1 MPGPGEATVM
11 HVAPRTVLL
20 VEDDLSLRRAIR
32 GVLERAGYAVV
43 DAGSGM
49 HALQLARALPEGI
62 GLLVTDLEL
71 PGMAGWE
78 VADALAGLQPQIETL
93 FISGN
98 VPALVRAHERRP
110 RTTAYLAKPFDA
122 SVFLETVRMLLAR

>member
-1 MPGPGEATVM
+1 MPGPGEARVM
-11 HVAPRTVLL
+11 DLASRTVLL
-20 VEDDLSLRRAIR
+20 VEDDVSLRKAIR

-43 DAGSGM
+43 DAGSGI
-49 HALQLARALPEGI
+49 HALQLARALPDGI
-62 GLLVTDLEL
+62 GLLVTDLDL

-78 VADALAGLQPQIETL
+78 VADALAGLQPQLGTL

-98 VPALVRAHERRP
+98 VPALLRAHERRP
-110 RTTAYLAKPFDA
+110 GTTAYLAKPFDA

>member
-1 MPGPGEATVM
+1 MPGPAEARVM
-11 HVAPRTVLL
+11 GLASRTVLL
-20 VEDDLSLRRAIR
+20 VEDDVSLRRAIR

-43 DAGSGM
+43 DAGSGI
-49 HALQLARALPEGI
+49 HALQLARALPDGI
-62 GLLVTDLEL
+62 GLLVTDLDL

-78 VADALAGLQPQIETL
+78 VADALAGLQPQVETL

-98 VPALVRAHERRP
+98 LPALVRAHERRP

-122 SVFLETVRMLLAR
+122 SVFLEKVRMLLAR

>member
-1 MPGPGEATVM
+1 M
-11 HVAPRTVLL
+11 HVARTILL
-20 VEDDLSLRRAIR
+20 VENDLSLRRAIR
-32 GVLERAGYAVV
+32 GALERAGYAVV

-62 GLLVTDLEL
+62 GLLVTDLDL

-122 SVFLETVRMLLAR
+122 SVLLETVRMLLAR

>member
-1 MPGPGEATVM
+1 MPEPLDARVM
-11 HVAPRTVLL
+11 DLASRTVLL
-20 VEDDLSLRRAIR
+20 VEDDVSLRKAIR

-43 DAGSGM
+43 DAGSGI
-49 HALQLARALPEGI
+49 HALQLARALPDGI
-62 GLLVTDLEL
+62 RLLVTDLDL

-78 VADALAGLQPQIETL
+78 VADALAGLQPQIGTL

-98 VPALVRAHERRP
+98 VPALLRAHERRP

-122 SVFLETVRMLLAR
+122 SVFLDKVRTLLAR

>member
-1 MPGPGEATVM
+1 M

>member
-1 MPGPGEATVM
+1 MDLAS
-11 HVAPRTVLL
+11 RTVLL
-20 VEDDLSLRRAIR
+20 VEDDVSLRKAIR

-43 DAGSGM
+43 DAGSGI
-49 HALQLARALPEGI
+49 HALQLARALPDGI
-62 GLLVTDLEL
+62 GLLVTDLDL

-78 VADALAGLQPQIETL
+78 VADAMAGLQPQIGTL

-98 VPALVRAHERRP
+98 VPALLRAHGQRP

-122 SVFLETVRMLLAR
+122 AVFLDKVRTLLAR

>member
-1 MPGPGEATVM
+1 MGLAS
-11 HVAPRTVLL
+11 RTVLL
-20 VEDDLSLRRAIR
+20 VEDDVSLRRAIR

-43 DAGSGM
+43 DAGSGI
-49 HALQLARALPEGI
+49 HALQLARALPDGI
-62 GLLVTDLEL
+62 GLLVTDLDL

-78 VADALAGLQPQIETL
+78 VADALAGLQPQVETL

-98 VPALVRAHERRP
+98 LPALVRAHERRP

-122 SVFLETVRMLLAR
+122 SVFLEKVRMLLAR

>member
-1 MPGPGEATVM
+1 MPRLAGARVM
-11 HVAPRTVLL
+11 GLASRTVLL
-20 VEDDLSLRRAIR
+20 VEDDDSLRKAIR

-43 DAGSGM
+43 DAGSGI
-49 HALQLARALPEGI
+49 HALQLARALPDGI
-62 GLLVTDLEL
+62 GLLVTDLDL

-78 VADALAGLQPQIETL
+78 VADALADLQPQVETL

-98 VPALVRAHERRP
+98 LPALVRAHERRP

-122 SVFLETVRMLLAR
+122 SVFLEKVRMLLAR

>member
-1 MPGPGEATVM
+1 M

-71 PGMAGWE
+71 PGMAGWG